1 MPASTD
7 ASARPA
13 LKSGTF
19 DIGDKRV
26 HRLGFG
32 AMRITGKG
40 IWGPPKDRREANNV
54 VRRAVDLGVDLIDTA
69 DSYGP
74 HVSEEI
80 IAEALHPY
88 PKGLVIATKAGLE
101 RPGPDQWEMNGHPA
115 HLRKACEGSLK
126 RLRLDRIDLYQLHRI
141 DPKVPAEDQIGTMRD
156 LQQEGKIAHVGL
168 SEVGIAELEMAR
180 GIVPIVTV
188 QNKYNLVDR
197 AYESMVDHCE
207 QVGVGFIP
215 WFPLAT
221 GKLAATGGPLA
232 RAAERLKATPSQV
245 AIAWLLARSPVM
257 LPIPGTGSVKHLE
270 ENMGGALLEL
280 SDDELRALS
289 EMKGG
294 APGTGA

>member
-1 MPASTD
+1 MPTSTD
-7 ASARPA
+7 QAARPA
-13 LKSGTF
+13 LSSGTF

-40 IWGPPKDRREANNV
+40 IWGPPKDRREAINV
-54 VRRAVDLGVDLIDTA
+54 LRRAVDLGVDLIDTA

-101 RPGPDQWEMNGHPA
+101 RPGPDQWETNGHPA

-156 LQQEGKIAHVGL
+156 LRQEGKIAHVGL
-168 SEVGIAELEMAR
+168 SEVGVAELEMAR
-180 GIVPIVTV
+180 SIVPIVTV

-197 AYESMVDHCE
+197 AYDAMIEHCE
-207 QVGVGFIP
+207 RIGVGFIP

-221 GKLAATGGPLA
+221 GKLAAPGGPLA
-232 RAAERLKATPSQV
+232 RAAERLNATPSQV

-257 LPIPGTGSVKHLE
+257 LPIPGTSSVRHLE
-270 ENMGGALLEL
+270 ENMGGALLHL

-289 EMKGG
+289 ET
-294 APGTGA
+294 TGARA

>member
-1 MPASTD
+1 MPTSTD
-7 ASARPA
+7 STARPA
-13 LKSGTF
+13 LQSGTF
-19 DIGDKRV
+19 AIGDKRV

-40 IWGPPKDRREANNV
+40 IWGPPKDRKEAINV

-80 IAEALHPY
+80 IAEALYPY
-88 PKGLVIATKAGLE
+88 PKGLVIATKGGLE
-101 RPGPDQWEMNGHPA
+101 RPGPDQWEMNGQPA

-141 DPKVPAEDQIGTMRD
+141 DPKVPAEDQIGTLRD

-168 SEVGIAELEMAR
+168 SEVGIGELEMAR

-188 QNKYNLVDR
+188 QNKYNLADR
-197 AYESMVDHCE
+197 AYDSMVEHCE
-207 QVGVGFIP
+207 RVGVGFIP

-221 GKLAATGGPLA
+221 GKLAAPGGPLA
-232 RAAERLKATPSQV
+232 RVAERLNATPSQV

-257 LPIPGTGSVKHLE
+257 LPIPGTSSVRHLE
-270 ENMGGALLEL
+270 ENIGGALLHL
-280 SDDELRALS
+280 SDEELRALS
-289 EMKGG
+289 ETKGMG
-294 APGTGA
+294 A

>member
-1 MPASTD
+1 MTTST
-7 ASARPA
+7 SSTRPA
-13 LKSGTF
+13 QQSGTF
-19 DIGDKRV
+19 PIGDKRV

-40 IWGPPKDRREANNV
+40 IWGPPKDRKEAIAV
-54 VRRAVDLGVDLIDTA
+54 VRRAVELGVNLIDTA

-80 IAEALHPY
+80 IAEALYPY
-88 PKGLVIATKAGLE
+88 PAGLLIATKAGLE
-101 RPGPDQWEMNGHPA
+101 RPGPDQWEMNGHPS

-126 RLRLDRIDLYQLHRI
+126 RLRLERIDLFQLHRI
-141 DPKVPAEDQIGTMRD
+141 DTKVPAEDQICTLRD

-168 SEVGIAELEMAR
+168 SEVSVAQLEMAR

-197 AYESMVDHCE
+197 ASDELVDHCE
-207 QVGVGFIP
+207 RIGVGFIP

-221 GKLAATGGPLA
+221 GKLAAPGGPLA

-257 LPIPGTGSVKHLE
+257 LPIPGTSSVKHLE
-270 ENMGGALLEL
+270 ENVGGALLEL
-280 SDDELRALS
+280 SDDELTALS
-289 EMKGG
+289 ETKG
-294 APGTGA
+294 